1 MSKAL
6 IGVCVILCALAA
18 CTDPITGDEVAVAR
32 SGGVEII
39 GISGRRLTDGDRY
52 RLPLDSTRT
61 IACGASVREAMVI
74 LNRGLGPARLER
86 IELTPEAGSTA
97 RWRLLAPTRA
107 RELRLEPTDVPLPAE
122 GRLDFDIGVA
132 PVVEGLQ
139 RAWLVIAWREGA
151 RQERVEIM
159 LEARAIG
166 ANASTGPDP
175 P

>member
-1 MSKAL
+1 MSKFL
-6 IGVCVILCALAA
+6 IGVCLLLGSLAA
-18 CTDPITGDEVAVAR
+18 CADPITDDEVAIAR
-32 SGGVEII
+32 SGGVEIV

-52 RLPLDSTRT
+52 RVPLDSARSL
-61 IACGASVREAMVI
+61 ACGATTREAMVVV
-74 LNRGLGPARLER
+74 NRGLGPARLER

-107 RELRLEPTDVPLPAE
+107 RELGLDATDVSLPPE
-122 GRLDFDIGVA
+122 GRLDFDIGIA
-132 PVVEGLQ
+132 PEVEGLQ

-151 RQERVEIM
+151 RHQRVEIM

-166 ANASTGPDP
+166 ARASTGPDP